1 MLKLPGL
8 APHTMSYAKGTV
20 PPLEARFAYSGTEL
34 DSMREAENYYRWIL
48 SHFAPFVGKRVLEVG
63 AGTGTFSSFLLNE
76 APDSE
81 LTLLEPAANL
91 YPTLEQRFGGN
102 TRVTLIPGTLGE
114 WANSLSVD
122 SVVLVNVL
130 EHVENDKDYLE
141 MIYRILNPRGNLLLF
156 VPAVPHLYG
165 SLDEAFGHFRRYTKN
180 DLRRKLQGVGFRLER
195 LRYVNLPGVASWFI
209 AAKLLRL
216 KTLEPANV
224 RFYDRWVVPWC
235 SKLEDLW
242 PPPIGQ
248 SLLAVAL
255 K

>member
-1 MLKLPGL
+1 
-8 APHTMSYAKGTV
+8 MSCAKSTV
-20 PPLEARFAYSGTEL
+20 PPSVGARFAYPGTEL
-34 DSMREAENYYRWIL
+34 DSMAEAENYYRWIL
-48 SHFAPFVGKRVLEVG
+48 SHFTSFLGKRVLEIG

-76 APDSE
+76 VPDSE

-91 YPTLEQRFGGN
+91 YPTLERRYEGN
-102 TRVTLIPGTLGE
+102 ARVAVIQGRLE
-114 WANSLSVD
+114 EHANSLSAD

-130 EHVENDKDYLE
+130 EHVQNDQDYLE

-180 DLRRKLQGVGFRLER
+180 DLRRKLQGGGFRLER

-216 KTLEPANV
+216 KSLEPADV

>member
-1 MLKLPGL
+1 
-8 APHTMSYAKGTV
+8 MSHVKSTV
-20 PPLEARFAYSGTEL
+20 PPPVGTRFTYSGTEL
-34 DSMREAENYYRWIL
+34 NSMAEAENYHRWIL
-48 SHFAPFVGKRVLEVG
+48 SHFAPFLGKRVLEIG
-63 AGTGTFSSFLLNE
+63 AGIGTFSSFLLNK

-91 YPTLEQRFGGN
+91 YPTLEGRYEGN
-102 TRVTLIPGTLGE
+102 ARVAVIQGNLEEHAT
-114 WANSLSVD
+114 SLSAD

-130 EHVENDKDYLE
+130 EHVEDDKDYLQ
-141 MIYRILNPRGNLLLF
+141 MIYRILNPRGNLLLL

-165 SLDEAFGHFRRYTKN
+165 SLDEAFGHLRRYTKK
-180 DLRRKLQGVGFRLER
+180 DLCRKLQGVGFRLER

-216 KTLEPANV
+216 KTLESADV

-235 SKLEDLW
+235 SKLEGLW

-255 K
+255 R